1 MDNRK
6 ILVIGSSNT
15 DMTAITDRL
24 PVPGET
30 VLGGKF
36 VMGQGGKGANQAVA
50 AQRLGGDTS
59 FICKV
64 GKDIFGENAVK
75 HYRNE
80 GLDTSGVMLSD
91 QPSGV
96 ALISVDKKAENCIVV
111 ASGANADISET
122 DIENNRKA
130 IEEASILLLQ
140 LEIPVEAVVRAAKIG
155 HEAGVYVILNPAPA
169 CDLPEEI
176 YRYLSLII
184 PNQTE
189 IALMTGIEARDEE
202 GAAKAVEALRSKGVK
217 DVIVT
222 MGSKG
227 SMVYH
232 EGVATFVPS
241 QKVNAVDT
249 TAAGDT
255 YCGGLCVAL
264 SEGKDII
271 EAARFATAA
280 SALTVQKQGAQESIP
295 YRKDIVNY

>member
-1 MDNRK
+1 MSEKK

-15 DMTAITDRL
+15 DMTVVADRL

-36 VMGQGGKGANQAVA
+36 AMGQGGKGANQAVA
-50 AQRLGGDTS
+50 AQRLGGDVT
-59 FICKV
+59 FICKL
-64 GKDIFGENAVK
+64 GRDIFGENAIK
-75 HYRNE
+75 EYQKD
-80 GLDTSGVMLSD
+80 GMDTSKVMYSD

-96 ALISVDKKAENCIVV
+96 ALISVDTHAENCIVV
-111 ASGANADISET
+111 ASGANGDIT
-122 DIENNRKA
+122 VDDIEANRKE
-130 IEEASILLLQ
+130 IEEAGILLLQ

-169 CDLPEEI
+169 CDLPEEL
-176 YRYLSLII
+176 YQYLSLII

-202 GAAKAVEALRSKGVK
+202 GAAKAVEALKAKGVQ

-232 EGVATFVPS
+232 EGKATFVPS

-295 YRKDIVNY
+295 YRKDI

>member
-1 MDNRK
+1 MENKK

-15 DMTAITDRL
+15 DMTVITDRL

-30 VLGGKF
+30 VLGGRF
-36 VMGQGGKGANQAVA
+36 AMGPGGKGANQAVA
-50 AQRLGGDTS
+50 AQRLGGNTS

-64 GKDIFGENAVK
+64 GKDIFGENAVR

-80 GLDTSGVMLSD
+80 GLDTTGVMISE

-111 ASGANADISET
+111 ASGANADITEA
-122 DIENNRKA
+122 DIEANRKA

-140 LEIPVEAVVRAAKIG
+140 LEIPVEAVVKAAKIG

-202 GAAKAVEALRSKGVK
+202 GAAKAVEALREKGVK

-232 EGVATFVPS
+232 EGKATFVPA

-295 YRKDIVNY
+295 YRKDI